1 MMKYVSVSELAKTSG
16 LSRQTILMDIRQGKL
31 KAIGGGKRG
40 SRLYIMLQDLE
51 NATRIEYNMASQ
63 VLLNGQFTQ
72 QNAGSLFSSFSMPNT
87 SEFQQALD
95 LLREEV
101 RHHKEEIYKLRHRIT
116 VLENQSGVSNPS
128 KIPAFTDQ
136 NDSDVIEV
144 AIESVALPSSF
155 EGYTISPSR
164 VHEMVQQIRAGQ
176 PLEPVKVRKT
186 ENGTFIIKEGI
197 RQWYVARHMNM
208 NTIPVLVVKES

>member
-1 MMKYVSVSELAKTSG
+1 MMKYVSVSELAKTTG

-51 NATRIEYNMASQ
+51 DATRIEYNMASQ
-63 VLLNGQFTQ
+63 VLLNGTFTQ
-72 QNAGSLFSSFSMPNT
+72 TNTGAPFSSFNT

-116 VLENQSGVSNPS
+116 VLENQAGVSNPS
-128 KIPAFTDQ
+128 KIPAFTDH
-136 NDSDVIEV
+136 NHSDVIEV

-176 PLEPVKVRKT
+176 PLEPVKVRET

-208 NTIPVLVVKES
+208 NTIPVLVIKES